1 MGPEGYSRNVS
12 GTAGVEAVVVP
23 PQHHHGERLNTI
35 VLGCLIEAIHHL
47 PNLESFFWNGCSP
60 PPSLEVVDALA
71 ESCPRLQDLAL
82 PYVPPFTYIQRQLA
96 VYNFSAGYYHL

>member
-1 MGPEGYSRNVS
+1 MLVGRPD
-12 GTAGVEAVVVP
+12 VEAVAVP
-23 PQHHHGERLNTI
+23 PQHRHGERLNTL

-60 PPSLEVVDALA
+60 PPSLEVMDALA

-82 PYVPPFTYIQRQLA
+82 PYVPPFIHIQRQFA
-96 VYNFSAGYYHL
+96 VYNFFAGYYHL